1 MSSASGTAG
10 LGAASEM
17 SHVVLRDGTVRL
29 PHLSGDEQAALWARA
44 LHRGRPGLVE
54 LVAGRRRADGLLVMR
69 PRHERERYPRAG
81 DTAALVALV
90 RHHRGLGEEV
100 FCTPLTRRLARPG
113 RGGQVLPGAV
123 AWIDIDEPANVE
135 RVRRFPHRPHMV
147 VVSGSGGLHAYWR
160 LAAAIELDELEAV
173 NRKLAGHLGADDGI
187 WDRARIMR
195 VPGTVNAKAG
205 RPCRLAYLDLAAR
218 PVAAAALV
226 DGLSDPDPPPPP
238 PDPETLRR
246 WVERNALDDARRVP
260 PPVYFR
266 LLAGVEVPERGGDV
280 RCPLPDHDEQHPSC
294 RVYPT
299 PERGWVCFGCQRGG
313 SIYDLASLL
322 DHGPGGRRGALR
334 GEDFKRVRRA
344 VWELLGIAPEE
355 ADRAPAARPARPNT
369 SRPAA
374 GAPNERNRQ

>member
-1 MSSASGTAG
+1 MSVASDGP
-10 LGAASEM
+10 LASRRPDE
-17 SHVVLRDGTVRL
+17 SLVVRRDGTVRRACI
-29 PHLSGDEQAALWARA
+29 SGDEQAALWATA
-44 LHRGRPGLVE
+44 LHQGRPGLVE
-54 LVAGRRRADGLLVMR
+54 LVTGRRHADGLLVMR
-69 PRHERERYPRAG
+69 ARHERERFPRAG

-100 FCTPLTRRLARPG
+100 FCTPLTRRRARPG

-135 RVRRFPHRPHMV
+135 RVRRFAHRPHMV
-147 VVSGSGGLHAYWR
+147 VRPGSGGLHAYWR
-160 LAAAIELDELEAV
+160 LAAAVELDELEAV
-173 NRKLAGHLGADDGI
+173 NRKLAGHLGADDGV

-218 PVAAAALV
+218 PVAAAVLV
-226 DGLSDPDPPPPP
+226 DGLRDPDPPPPP
-238 PDPETLRR
+238 PDPQTVRR
-246 WVERNALDDARRVP
+246 WVERSALDDARRVP
-260 PPVYFR
+260 PPLYFR
-266 LLAGVEVPERGGDV
+266 LLAGVEVPDRGGDV

-322 DHGPGGRRGALR
+322 ERGPGGRRGALH
-334 GEDFKRVRRA
+334 GDEFKRVKRR
-344 VWELLGIAPEE
+344 VRELLGLA
-355 ADRAPAARPARPNT
+355 ADEHDRPRPATPAHADAHRPT
-369 SRPAA
+369 ATEKT
-374 GAPNERNRQ
+374 ERRTA

>member
-1 MSSASGTAG
+1 MTAPSAAPSASPRPDTT
-10 LGAASEM
+10 
-17 SHVVLRDGTVRL
+17 HVVQRNGTVHR
-29 PHLSGDEQAALWARA
+29 PHLSLDEQAALWARV

-54 LVAGRRRADGLLVMR
+54 LVAGRRRDDGLLVMR
-69 PRHERERYPRAG
+69 SRHKRQRYPRAG

-90 RHHRGLGEEV
+90 RHHRGLGDEV

-160 LAAAIELDELEAV
+160 LAAALELDELEAV

-246 WVERNALDDARRVP
+246 WAERNAIDDARRVP

-266 LLAGVEVPERGGDV
+266 LLAGVEVPECGGDV

-313 SIYDLASLL
+313 TIYDLASLL
-322 DHGPGGRRGALR
+322 DRGPGGRRGALR
-334 GEDFKRVRRA
+334 GEEFKRVRRE
-344 VWELLGIAPEE
+344 VWALLGIA
-355 ADRAPAARPARPNT
+355 ADEPNRAPATKPARPNT
-369 SRPAA
+369 SRPPA
-374 GAPNERNRQ
+374 GAHTERNSQ

>member
-1 MSSASGTAG
+1 MSMAA
-10 LGAASEM
+10 GAARPGDL
-17 SHVVLRDGTVRL
+17 SHVVRSDGAVRRAD
-29 PHLSGDEQAALWARA
+29 LSDDEQAALWSRA
-44 LHRGRPGLVE
+44 LHQGRRGLVE
-54 LVAGRRRADGLLVMR
+54 VVAGRRREDGLLVMR
-69 PRHERERYPRAG
+69 PRHKPERYPRAG
-81 DTAALVALV
+81 NTAALVALV
-90 RHHRGLGEEV
+90 RHHRDLGEEV

-113 RGGQVLPGAV
+113 RGGRVLPGAV

-135 RVRRFPHRPHMV
+135 RVRRFPYRPHMV

-218 PVAAAALV
+218 PVAAATLV

-280 RCPLPDHDEQHPSC
+280 RCPLPDHDEQNPSC

-313 SIYDLASLL
+313 TIYDLASLL
-322 DHGPGGRRGALR
+322 DRGPGGRRGALR
-334 GEDFKRVRRA
+334 GEEFKRVRRRVYEA
-344 VWELLGIAPEE
+344 LGLEE
-355 ADRAPAARPARPNT
+355 R
-369 SRPAA
+369 S
-374 GAPNERNRQ
+374 